1 MHDKAQLS
9 AEAAEAAGAQ
19 GQFWEMH
26 DLLFE
31 RQGDWGAQSPEEFGK
46 TLSGYAEEL
55 GLDVERFD
63 RELAE
68 GTYADKVKAAYDQGV
83 NMGLPGTPT
92 FFFAGQYY
100 DSERFGFSFFTF
112 DAMTRL
118 VLLYERQ
125 YVHPPPMLIDQSK
138 DYVATIKTEKGDI
151 VIELYAD
158 KAPVTVNSFVFLA
171 REGFYDDMTFHRVIP
186 GFMAQTGDP
195 SSTGAGGP
203 GYQFDDEIS
212 PDLKHDK
219 AGVVSMAN
227 SGENTN
233 GSQFFIT
240 YGETSHLDGQHT
252 IFGQVIEGMD
262 VVNDLTPRDPQENPE
277 APEGDRVETITIEEK

>member
-1 MHDKAQLS
+1 
-9 AEAAEAAGAQ
+9 
-19 GQFWEMH
+19 MH

-31 RQGDWGAQSPEEFGK
+31 QQDDWSAQEPEEFRK
-46 TLSGYAEEL
+46 TLSGYAKEL
-55 GLDVERFD
+55 GLDVDRFD
-63 RELAE
+63 REMKE
-68 GTYADKVKAAYDQGV
+68 GTYSAKVKAAYDQAA

-92 FFFAGQYY
+92 LFFSGQYY
-100 DSERFGFSFFTF
+100 RSDQYGFSFYAF
-112 DAMTRL
+112 DALTRL

-125 YVHPPPMLIDQSK
+125 YVHPPPMLIDRSK
-138 DYVATIKTEKGDI
+138 TYIATIKTAKGDI

-158 KAPVTVNSFVFLA
+158 KAPITVNNFVFLA
-171 REGFYDDMTFHRVIP
+171 REGFYDNMTFHRVIP

-195 SSTGAGGP
+195 SGTGAGGP
-203 GYQFDDEIS
+203 GYQFDDEFS

-219 AGVVSMAN
+219 PGVVSMAN

-240 YGETSHLDGQHT
+240 YEAAPDLDGKHA

-262 VVNDLTPRDPQENPE
+262 VLNKLTPRDPQENPE